1 MVWWY
6 TPVWECW
13 CRSAPAGEAGQEYM
27 WREFGQPPSL
37 RVEQTGE
44 LWCVQFFKSKL
55 VVSVSCNI

>member
-6 TPVWECW
+6 TPVRECW
-13 CRSAPAGEAGQEYM
+13 CRSASAGEAGQEYM

-44 LWCVQFFKSKL
+44 LWCVQFLRLK
-55 VVSVSCNI
+55 